1 VSDRME
7 TRAALLAL
15 ERAVLVATADRIA
28 RAPSLAV
35 KMFLCRWVWET
46 ACRVRRLWAAFP
58 AALRDA
64 ASEATAGPRTRRLMD
79 AWRAVAT
86 EDAFLVA
93 LRGVVAPLAMRAYAS
108 SFESHRSRAD
118 QLRRDAGRR
127 RMPMTTS
134 WHRLAH
140 PDSELDR
147 ICGSMKRPR
156 LEASQ
161 ITRELEELHDVAA
174 EFALERD
181 TLPPTA
187 PAGRTGA
194 TDAATVR
201 TASMLTRPERE
212 HVIRAL
218 RVGEAHE
225 EIWYV
230 TDTNGHRRYL
240 HQLIAFEISTFE
252 ACSRHIAEFASMPWR
267 FHYDVAGQIRD
278 ELRHLEMWLE
288 RLPHTGGRLG
298 EWPLSAHEYAVC
310 AGHDL
315 PSRIGLLERLVEAS
329 ALDSLDL
336 HRCLWETRGDQVM
349 TAYLARVQV
358 DEIGH
363 VRLGNHWLRRLCAD
377 DAEIERLVTRAE
389 SAARERALAAARAL
403 ERAGLVP
410 PGNAEL
416 VRRKFDDPLALAV
429 DTTARTRAGFT
440 AAEIAVEADRRR
452 HAARQEVAT

>member
-1 VSDRME
+1 
-7 TRAALLAL
+7 
-15 ERAVLVATADRIA
+15 
-28 RAPSLAV
+28 
-35 KMFLCRWVWET
+35 
-46 ACRVRRLWAAFP
+46 
-58 AALRDA
+58 
-64 ASEATAGPRTRRLMD
+64 
-79 AWRAVAT
+79 
-86 EDAFLVA
+86 
-93 LRGVVAPLAMRAYAS
+93 
-108 SFESHRSRAD
+108 
-118 QLRRDAGRR
+118 
-127 RMPMTTS
+127 
-134 WHRLAH
+134 
-140 PDSELDR
+140 
-147 ICGSMKRPR
+147 
-156 LEASQ
+156 
-161 ITRELEELHDVAA
+161 
-174 EFALERD
+174 
-181 TLPPTA
+181 
-187 PAGRTGA
+187 
-194 TDAATVR
+194 
-201 TASMLTRPERE
+201 MLTRPERE

-218 RVGEAHE
+218 RAGEAHE

-288 RLPHTGGRLG
+288 RLPHAGGRLG

-310 AGHDL
+310 AGHDV